1 MVAIGKTGTRVDRD
15 SAVPVDK
22 EVFPM
27 SLTDADLT
35 QRIDPEHI
43 RRRRFAVAK
52 RGFDPDQVRE
62 YLERVAEA
70 MDRLERE
77 AREARSEAD
86 AVVRGSRTARDD
98 AYAELAS
105 RLSEVLRTADLHAE
119 ETRREAAEQAERTA
133 VEARREAERTR
144 LDAEGRA
151 ATARTEAEEILR
163 RAKEEAERMLAGL
176 ASRRD
181 AILAD
186 LQTMRER
193 LVGVVERLETTM
205 TSQDP
210 LPEDVEA
217 MLEAPTPPAAAAVP
231 TVPHAAHAGI
241 TRSAHEPP
249 VPDSIDL
256 VLPEIP
262 LLDDLGEDDHGDEDQ
277 DEHRVPDP
285 FGYRPDR

>member
-1 MVAIGKTGTRVDRD
+1 MVAIGKTEARVDRD

-62 YLERVAEA
+62 YLERVAQA
-70 MDRLERE
+70 MELLDRETR
-77 AREARSEAD
+77 AARSEAD
-86 AVVRGSRTARDD
+86 SVVRGSRAARDD
-98 AYAELAS
+98 AYAEIANRIS
-105 RLSEVLRTADLHAE
+105 DVLRTADLYAE
-119 ETRREAAEQAERTA
+119 ETRRDAAEQAERTA

-144 LDAEGRA
+144 LEAEGRA
-151 ATARTEAEEILR
+151 AAARNEAEEILR

-205 TSQDP
+205 ASEP

-217 MLEAPTPPAAAAVP
+217 MLESPAAPTPPTQP
-231 TVPHAAHAGI
+231 TAPHAAHAGI

-262 LLDDLGEDDHGDEDQ
+262 LLDDLDEDDDGEEDP
-277 DEHRVPDP
+277 DEHRVPNP

>member
-1 MVAIGKTGTRVDRD
+1 
-15 SAVPVDK
+15 
-22 EVFPM
+22 M

-77 AREARSEAD
+77 AREARSQAD
-86 AVVRGSRTARDD
+86 ALVRGSRTARDD
-98 AYAELAS
+98 AYAELAN
-105 RLSEVLRTADLHAE
+105 RISEVLRTADHHAE
-119 ETRREAAEQAERTA
+119 ETHREAAEQAERTA
-133 VEARREAERTR
+133 VEAKREAERTR
-144 LDAEGRA
+144 LEAEGRA
-151 ATARTEAEEILR
+151 AAARTEAEEILR

-176 ASRRD
+176 AARRD

-205 TSQDP
+205 TSQGP
-210 LPEDVEA
+210 LPEDEKA
-217 MLEAPTPPAAAAVP
+217 MLEAPTPPPAP
-231 TVPHAAHAGI
+231 TVPTSAHAAHAANAGI

-262 LLDDLGEDDHGDEDQ
+262 LLDDLDEDDDGDEDQ
-277 DEHRVPDP
+277 DQHRVPDP

>member
-1 MVAIGKTGTRVDRD
+1 MT
-15 SAVPVDK
+15 
-22 EVFPM
+22 
-27 SLTDADLT
+27 LTEADLA
-35 QRIDPEHI
+35 QRIDAEHI
-43 RRRRFAVAK
+43 RRRRFALAK

-62 YLERVAEA
+62 YLERVAQA

-86 AVVRGSRTARDD
+86 SVVRGSRSARDE
-98 AYAELAS
+98 AYAELAN
-105 RLSEVLRTADLHAE
+105 RITDVLRTADVNAE
-119 ETRREAAEQAERTA
+119 ETRRDATEQAERTIA
-133 VEARREAERTR
+133 EARREAERTR
-144 LDAEGRA
+144 SEAEGRA
-151 ATARTEAEEILR
+151 SAARKEAEEILH

-181 AILAD
+181 GILAD

-205 TSQDP
+205 TAQDP

-217 MLEAPTPPAAAAVP
+217 MLEAPPVG
-231 TVPHAAHAGI
+231 HAGI
-241 TRSAHEPP
+241 TRSATEPP

-262 LLDDLGEDDHGDEDQ
+262 ALDDLDEDESD
-277 DEHRVPDP
+277 DEDRDRMPDP
-285 FGYRPDR
+285 FGYKPDP